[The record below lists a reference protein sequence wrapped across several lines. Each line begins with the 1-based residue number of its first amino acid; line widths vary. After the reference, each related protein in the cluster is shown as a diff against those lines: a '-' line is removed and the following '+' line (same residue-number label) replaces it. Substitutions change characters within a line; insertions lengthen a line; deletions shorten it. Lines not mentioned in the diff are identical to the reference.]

1 MSNEN
6 EGSRTGLITIGLLM
20 GLFLSSLDQT
30 IISTA
35 MPTVIK
41 ELGGLS
47 VYSWVFTIYM
57 LASTTTMPI
66 YGKLA
71 DLFGRKRMYLIGIF
85 LFLAGST
92 LCGLAGDMTELI
104 IFRGIQGL
112 GAGALMPISM
122 TIVADI
128 YPPDKRGKFMGLFG
142 TVFAISSLL
151 GPALGGVIVEHWNWG
166 WIFYMNL
173 VIGIPA
179 LIIIAI
185 AMEESKSKERRS
197 IDWFGAL
204 TLSGAIIAI
213 LLALVLGGSGQ
224 GEGMSYAWGSTEII
238 GLFSIGAMLLA
249 LFLWIEMKVKEPI
262 LPLHLFKIRVIG
274 FGNIVGFFMSAGLFG
289 AIVYIPLFVQGV
301 IGVNSSI
308 SGYIL
313 TPLML
318 SVMITSTLAGRW
330 MSKVSYRTI
339 LIPSMVLM
347 SVGIALLSQITVDT
361 TKLEMIIY
369 MVIAGLGMGAIY
381 PTIGTAAQS
390 AVDINMRGVA
400 TSSSQFFR
408 SIGGTIGVSV
418 FGSLMSQQM
427 ASGINKLSTKSVSF
441 PADQLENFT
450 NPQILLDSAARASLP
465 QEVLLELRNVF
476 SNAIDHLFL
485 GAVIF
490 VLIGLIASFF
500 MGDARLVG
508 KNNITENKS

>member
-1 MSNEN
+1 MPSER
-6 EGSRTGLITIGLLM
+6 SKTRLITIGLLL

-41 ELGGLS
+41 ELGGFSL
-47 VYSWVFTIYM
+47 YSWVFTIYM

-71 DLFGRKRMYLIGIF
+71 DLFGRRRMYLIGIF
-85 LFLAGST
+85 IFLVGST
-92 LCGLAGDMTELI
+92 LCGIAGSMTELI
-104 IFRGIQGL
+104 IYRGIQGL

-128 YPPDKRGKFMGLFG
+128 YPPETRGKFMGLFG
-142 TVFAISSLL
+142 AVFAVTSIF
-151 GPALGGVIVEHWNWG
+151 GPALGGLIVEHWNWG

-185 AMEESKSKERRS
+185 AMEESKSTEKRS
-197 IDWFGAL
+197 IDWLGAL
-204 TLSGAIIAI
+204 TLSGGIIAI
-213 LLALVLGGSGQ
+213 LLALVLGGEGQ
-224 GEGMSYAWGSTEII
+224 GVGMSYAWGSTEII
-238 GLFSIGAMLLA
+238 GLFSLGTVLLGV
-249 LFLWIEMKVKEPI
+249 FLWIEMKVKEPI
-262 LPLHLFKIRVIG
+262 IPLHLFKIREIG
-274 FGNIVGFFMSAGLFG
+274 FGNMVGFFMSAGLFG

-308 SGYIL
+308 SGFIL
-313 TPLML
+313 APLML
-318 SVMITSTLAGRW
+318 SVIVTSTLAGRL
-330 MSKVSYRTI
+330 MSMVSYRTI

-347 SVGIALLSQITVDT
+347 TIGFVLLSQITVDT
-361 TKLEMIIY
+361 TKIEIIVYMI
-369 MVIAGLGMGAIY
+369 VAGLGMGSVY

-390 AVDINMRGVA
+390 AVDRNMRGVA

-427 ASGINKLSTKSVSF
+427 TSGINELSVNLESF
-441 PADQLENFT
+441 PADQLDNFT
-450 NPQILLDSAARASLP
+450 NPQILLDSAASASLP
-465 QEVLLELRNVF
+465 HEVLMGLRNVF
-476 SNAIDHLFL
+476 SNSIDHLFL

-508 KNNITENKS
+508 KNKVKEQKS